1 MKLPITPSALPGT
14 MEKAAK
20 TGTWKSQKPILDPDK
35 CNGCLICW
43 LLCPD
48 SAIAPAQAVIAS
60 GSEAIPH
67 AQEIALR
74 LDLCK
79 GCGICA
85 VECPVGALRME
96 GVK

>member
-1 MKLPITPSALPGT
+1 

-20 TGTWKSQKPILDPDK
+20 TGTWKSQKPILDPGK
-35 CNGCLICW
+35 CNGCLTCW

-48 SAIAPAQAVIAS
+48 SAIAPAGVN
-60 GSEAIPH
+60 
-67 AQEIALR
+67 IALR

-85 VECPVGALRME
+85 VECPQVALRME
-96 GVK
+96 GV